1 MPALQHFLKNDDPTS
16 VFEAIEADG
25 ACVLDDLVTP
35 EFCGHITDDFLSF
48 IKSAD
53 WGENEIGLKDEF
65 FGAQTKRLHGLF
77 SKSPLMVQVLMNP
90 FLLSL
95 AEYFLKSDKRA
106 HDFRLS
112 NAELMVLNQNQTFQ
126 EFHTD
131 GGSWHR
137 AQKHEGRRNIL
148 ISANIALTEF
158 TQDNGATRVVPGSH
172 RWSNGRKPV
181 DSEVCL
187 AVMPRGA
194 ALLYSGNVLHSG
206 GANSTPEMRIGLY
219 LGYLVSW
226 LRPIEN
232 QLATNSPEDIAAL
245 SEEAQ
250 RLLDVV
256 PGGFTV
262 IA

>member
-1 MPALQHFLKNDDPTS
+1 
-16 VFEAIEADG
+16 
-25 ACVLDDLVTP
+25 
-35 EFCGHITDDFLSF
+35 
-48 IKSAD
+48 
-53 WGENEIGLKDEF
+53 
-65 FGAQTKRLHGLF
+65 
-77 SKSPLMVQVLMNP
+77 MVQVLMNP

-95 AEYFLKSDKRA
+95 AEHFLKSDRRA

-112 NAELMVLNQNQTFQ
+112 NCELMVLNQNQTFQ

-137 AQKHEGRRNIL
+137 AQKHEEGKDIL

-158 TQDNGATRVVPGSH
+158 TQNNGATRVVPGSH
-172 RWSNGRKPV
+172 RWPSDRKPA

-187 AVMPRGA
+187 AVMPQGA
-194 ALLYSGNVLHSG
+194 ALLYSGNVMHSG
-206 GANSTPEMRIGLY
+206 GANTTAEMRIGLY

-232 QLATNSPEDIAAL
+232 QLATNSPGDVLAL
-245 SEEAQ
+245 PLDAQ